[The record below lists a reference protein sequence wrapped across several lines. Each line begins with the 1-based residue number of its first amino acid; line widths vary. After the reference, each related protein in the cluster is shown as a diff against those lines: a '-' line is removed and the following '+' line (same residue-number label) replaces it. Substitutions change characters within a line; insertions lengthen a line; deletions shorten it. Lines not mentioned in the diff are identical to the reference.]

1 MAGPNDL
8 NPANTSN
15 LYPVVITDA
24 GQTAEYSS
32 ADLAQYSPSS
42 DPSVNTLTAAGAIVS
57 HSAMYSPVYGGYGTT
72 AAQIAEANGSN
83 VSFWWDGNGMHL
95 QLNGGELL
103 SWVHGLGKTFVIQHP
118 LLEDRYLVHACF
130 EGPEAAVYYRGHVQ
144 LDRRGRQQVEL
155 PDYFTKLVRAGTET
169 VQVSAVLERDTDP
182 FGPCAATAVKDGR
195 FTIRGHPSQRIAWRV
210 EGERA
215 DVPTL
220 NVEPR
225 RADVIVGGDGP
236 YQWIR

>member
-42 DPSVNTLTAAGAIVS
+42 NPDVNSITVETAATIKGDCYAYAYHGISGGAIIV
-57 HSAMYSPVYGGYGTT
+57 
-72 AAQIAEANGSN
+72 
-83 VSFWWDGNGMHL
+83 D
-95 QLNGGELL
+95 NGGTPITFWDDGSGFHVQRMGGGDLC
-103 SWVHGLGKTFVIQHP
+103 SWSHGIGKTFVIEHP
-118 LLEDRYLVHACF
+118 LLEDRYLVHACL

-225 RADVIVGGDGP
+225 RSDVIVGGDGP